1 MNESRG
7 ATDAS
12 AQRKVRVLCVTS
24 SKGGVG
30 KSTVAANLAGALAER
45 GEKVLLV
52 DCDLSNRSLDM
63 YLGCENR
70 AVFDLGDVYRG
81 RTDASYALIRRPGGI
96 SFVAAPA
103 DLSPAA
109 VSAETLCRAVADV
122 ISEAAPD
129 WAIIDTSGP
138 ADGVPAMLASIAR
151 TALVVSGQQ
160 GVAMRAAEKTGDS
173 LGEAGLDRRWL
184 VINNFD
190 FSAAEKGGRAGVVS
204 MIDTCRLPL
213 LAVIPRDES
222 LAAAQESGA
231 LAAEAKAPS
240 AQAFRNLAARLS
252 GESIPLFYGMREFRR
267 RRRYF

>member
-81 RTDASYALIRRPGGI
+81 RTDASYALIRRQGGI
-96 SFVAAPA
+96 
-103 DLSPAA
+103 
-109 VSAETLCRAVADV
+109 
-122 ISEAAPD
+122 
-129 WAIIDTSGP
+129 
-138 ADGVPAMLASIAR
+138 
-151 TALVVSGQQ
+151 
-160 GVAMRAAEKTGDS
+160 
-173 LGEAGLDRRWL
+173 
-184 VINNFD
+184 
-190 FSAAEKGGRAGVVS
+190 
-204 MIDTCRLPL
+204 
-213 LAVIPRDES
+213 
-222 LAAAQESGA
+222 
-231 LAAEAKAPS
+231 
-240 AQAFRNLAARLS
+240 
-252 GESIPLFYGMREFRR
+252 
-267 RRRYF
+267 